1 MSKALAPSALREK
14 YAAMMAEQGAAHP
27 GQVYDPV
34 FDWWLPEIE
43 REALER
49 FLDEGIVR
57 TYGAAQA
64 VLGAHQAQLAQEREE
79 GSRDGQALSAQPQA
93 TEARPE

>member
-34 FDWWLPEIE
+34 FDWWIPEC
-43 REALER
+43 LEPELQR
-49 FLDEGIVR
+49 FLDEDAAR
-57 TYGAAQA
+57 TYASAQA
-64 VLGAHQAQLAQEREE
+64 AMREE
-79 GSRDGQALSAQPQA
+79 GA
-93 TEARPE
+93 E